1 MKRYINSSVKLNEYG
16 ELTIPIPEVLYDYNV
31 TNQEILDFLTSFE
44 NIATKQYNMFI
55 ENRLFNTDG
64 TLYIEVKPQVDL
76 DALYRDIAV
85 TLYHLVDE
93 VSNER

>member
-1 MKRYINSSVKLNEYG
+1 MKRYIKSSVKLNEYG

-55 ENRLFNTDG
+55 ENRLLNTDG

-76 DALYRDIAV
+76 DALYRDIV
-85 TLYHLVDE
+85 LTLQHLVDE
-93 VSNER
+93 VSDGR

>member
-1 MKRYINSSVKLNEYG
+1 MKRYIKSSVKLNEYG
-16 ELTIPIPEVLYDYNV
+16 ELTIPIPEELYDYNV

-55 ENRLFNTDG
+55 ENCLLNTDG

-76 DALYRDIAV
+76 DALYSDIV
-85 TLYHLVDE
+85 LTLHHLVDE
-93 VSNER
+93 VADGR